1 MLRAEEAMTV
11 STPHALA
18 ECGVACGTHCWLACA
33 GGDPD
38 LAAAEATLAA
48 MLGEEVPPSEGGSDQ
63 GSAAGAPVG
72 SDQGSAAGAPGPR
85 PSRPPPPEG
94 SLKAGP
100 YHLAEGGRPLG
111 GAQPRPGHPG
121 KAAAAAHPARDG
133 SEDAEHAGMP
143 DHGSVAEPAAA
154 PHLGPVTGLS
164 GKPYPTLPYPP
175 GAGANP
181 DAAGALSQTDSSKSA
196 ATPAP
201 GEEALGRSGAALVQ
215 NPNPMVTT
223 ASAPATPTAQ
233 QESAPPSAPHP
244 RGTLQGSTQGS
255 FQGPSAMQHD
265 DAPPS
270 EPRSEGALQ
279 GFSDGFFQSSAAL
292 QSSSAAVEAAAAKTV
307 GKAATELA
315 KGSQSPGRILAGGRQ
330 CVPYEQLK
338 GAALLGTGPA

>member
-1 MLRAEEAMTV
+1 M
-11 STPHALA
+11 STPHAWA
-18 ECGVACGTHCWLACA
+18 ECGVACGTHCWFTCA

-48 MLGEEVPPSEGGSDQ
+48 MLGEEVPPSE
-63 GSAAGAPVG
+63 VG
-72 SDQGSAAGAPGPR
+72 SDQGSAAGAPEAR

-94 SLKAGP
+94 SLKAEP
-100 YHLAEGGRPLG
+100 CHLAEGGWPLG
-111 GAQPRPGHPG
+111 RAQPQPGHPAQ
-121 KAAAAAHPARDG
+121 AAAAPHPAHDG
-133 SEDAEHAGMP
+133 SDDSEHAGMP

-164 GKPYPTLPYPP
+164 GTPYPTLPYPP

-181 DAAGALSQTDSSKSA
+181 AAAGALWQTNSSESA
-196 ATPAP
+196 ATPAR
-201 GEEALGRSGAALVQ
+201 GEEAVGRSGAALAQ
-215 NPNPMVTT
+215 TPNPKVIT

-233 QESAPPSAPHP
+233 QESAPPSAPHS

-255 FQGPSAMQHD
+255 FQGPSARQHD

-270 EPRSEGALQ
+270 GPRSEGALQ

-292 QSSSAAVEAAAAKTV
+292 QSSSAAVEAPAAKTV
-307 GKAATELA
+307 GKPATELA